1 MNKVRHPVI
10 SGFLEYIENVRR
22 YSSHTIRSY
31 SYDLED
37 YYSFCNSFDTEQDFI
52 DLDHTAIQAYL
63 QQLSRKGLSAKT
75 LARRLASIKSLYKYM
90 LINNLVEVNIAR
102 FVKTP
107 KIDRELPHYLS
118 LKEAK
123 DFLQLPIGN
132 DKKALRDR
140 LILELFYATGIRI
153 SELIKIQIS
162 DIRLEEGIIHI
173 LGKGS
178 KERIVMIGSEAEE
191 ALRNYL
197 ALMSEKENL
206 ENMQY
211 LFPAIRLGKSN
222 KKGTISSRTV
232 FNIVKKYLK
241 LVSNDEKLSPHSLRH
256 TFATHML
263 DNGADLMAIKDML
276 GHSSLSSTQIYTH
289 LQPEKLKKIYKQ
301 AHPHGK

>member
-10 SGFLEYIENVRR
+10 SGFLEYIKNVRR

-31 SYDLED
+31 SHDLDD
-37 YYSFCNSFDTEQDFI
+37 YYLFCNSFDSEQEFI
-52 DLDHTAIQAYL
+52 DLDHTAIQSYL
-63 QQLSRKGLSAKT
+63 QQLSRKGLNAKT

-90 LINNLVEVNIAR
+90 LINNLVDVNIAR

-123 DFLQLPIGN
+123 DILQLPAGS
-132 DKKALRDR
+132 DEKALRDR

-153 SELIKIQIS
+153 SELIKIQIN
-162 DIRLEEGIIHI
+162 DIRIEEGIIHI

-197 ALMSEKENL
+197 VVMSEKKSVGTPH
-206 ENMQY
+206 Y
-211 LFPAIRLGKSN
+211 LFPA
-222 KKGTISSRTV
+222 
-232 FNIVKKYLK
+232 
-241 LVSNDEKLSPHSLRH
+241 LRS
-256 TFATHML
+256 
-263 DNGADLMAIKDML
+263 G
-276 GHSSLSSTQIYTH
+276 
-289 LQPEKLKKIYKQ
+289 
-301 AHPHGK
+301 

>member
-1 MNKVRHPVI
+1 MDEVRHPVI
-10 SGFLEYIENVRR
+10 SDFLEYIKNVRR

-31 SYDLED
+31 SHDLDD
-37 YYSFCNSFDTEQDFI
+37 YYSFCNSFDLEQEFI
-52 DLDHTAIQAYL
+52 DLDHTAIQSFL
-63 QQLSRKGLSAKT
+63 QQLSRKGLSPKT

-107 KIDRELPHYLS
+107 KTDRELPHYLS

-123 DFLQLPIGN
+123 DFLQLPTGS
-132 DKKALRDR
+132 DEKALRDR

-153 SELIKIQIS
+153 SELIKIQIN

-178 KERIVMIGSEAEE
+178 KERIVMIGSEAGEV
-191 ALRNYL
+191 LRNYL
-197 ALMSEKENL
+197 AFMSEKENP

-211 LFPAIRLGKSN
+211 LFPALRLGKRN
-222 KKGTISSRTV
+222 KKGTIAPRTV

>member
-1 MNKVRHPVI
+1 MDDNRHPI
-10 SGFLEYIENVRR
+10 IGDFLAYIKNVRR

-31 SYDLED
+31 CHDLED
-37 YYSFCNSFDTEQDFI
+37 YCAFCKSFDTEQEFI
-52 DLDHTAIQAYL
+52 DLDHTAIQSFL
-63 QQLSRKGLSAKT
+63 QHLSRKGLSAKT

-90 LINNLVEVNIAR
+90 LIKNLVKVNIAR

-107 KIDRELPHYLS
+107 KINRELPHYLS
-118 LKEAK
+118 LTEAK
-123 DFLQLPIGN
+123 DILRLPVGN
-132 DKKALRDR
+132 DEKALRER

-153 SELIKIQIS
+153 SELIKIQIA
-162 DIRLEEGIIHI
+162 DIRIEEGIIHI

-197 ALMSEKENL
+197 ALMSEKDNSG
-206 ENMQY
+206 NMEY
-211 LFPAIRLGKSN
+211 LFPALRLGKRN
-222 KKGTISSRTV
+222 KKDTISSRTV

-263 DNGADLMAIKDML
+263 DNGADLMAIKDLL